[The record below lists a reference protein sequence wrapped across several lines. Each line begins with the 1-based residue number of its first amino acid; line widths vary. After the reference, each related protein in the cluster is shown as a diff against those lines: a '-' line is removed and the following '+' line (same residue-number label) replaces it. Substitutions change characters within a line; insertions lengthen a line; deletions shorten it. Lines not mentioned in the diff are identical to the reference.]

1 MGVLILPHIALR
13 ICDLIFGGG
22 KLSVVVV
29 IATVRHSC
37 SMFIRGLS
45 GNSEEPTMIRES
57 DRAERVVRVRT
68 ALRPHSAS
76 AS

>member
-1 MGVLILPHIALR
+1 
-13 ICDLIFGGG
+13 
-22 KLSVVVV
+22 
-29 IATVRHSC
+29 
-37 SMFIRGLS
+37 MFIRGLS